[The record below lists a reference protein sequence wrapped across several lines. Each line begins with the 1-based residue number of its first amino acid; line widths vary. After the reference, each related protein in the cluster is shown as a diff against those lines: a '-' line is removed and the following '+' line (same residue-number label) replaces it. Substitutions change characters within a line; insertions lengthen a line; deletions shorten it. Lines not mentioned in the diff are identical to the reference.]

1 MKKVLVVD
9 DTKSILKMVKFVLGE
24 KYDLYLS
31 NSGQLALD
39 ILERKPI
46 DIVLMDVDMPEMDGI
61 ETVHRI
67 REMEN
72 IKDIPV
78 MFFTAMATQETV
90 EACMKAGM
98 VDYIVKPYKPEEL
111 VERLESFFKR
121 TTYVAPENGNG
132 NIDNDAEEDQQTK
145 AE

>member
-1 MKKVLVVD
+1 MKKILVVD

-24 KYDLYLS
+24 KYDVYLS

-46 DIVLMDVDMPEMDGI
+46 DIVLMDIDMPEMDGI
-61 ETVHRI
+61 ETVQKI

-78 MFFTAMATQETV
+78 MFFTAMATKETV
-90 EACMKAGM
+90 DKCMKVGM
-98 VDYIVKPYKPEEL
+98 VDYIVKPYTPEDVL
-111 VERLESFFKR
+111 VRLEKFFEKS
-121 TTYVAPENGNG
+121 TYVAPENGNG
-132 NIDNDAEEDQQTK
+132 NYEKEDEE
-145 AE
+145 E

>member
-24 KYDLYLS
+24 KYDLYMA
-31 NSGQLALD
+31 NSGSLALE

-46 DIVLMDVDMPEMDGI
+46 DIVLMDVDMPDMDGI
-61 ETVHRI
+61 ETVQKI

-78 MFFTAMATQETV
+78 LFFTAKTSKESIEKCA
-90 EACMKAGM
+90 KAGM
-98 VDYIVKPYKPEEL
+98 VDYIVKPYQPDVLIDKL
-111 VERLESFFKR
+111 DNFFAT
-121 TTYVAPENGNG
+121 TTYVATENGNG
-132 NIDNDAEEDQQTK
+132 NSEKEGD
-145 AE
+145 

>member
-1 MKKVLVVD
+1 MKKILVVD

-24 KYDLYLS
+24 KYDLYMA
-31 NSGQLALD
+31 NSGELALE

-46 DIVLMDVDMPEMDGI
+46 DIVLMDVDMPDMDGI
-61 ETVHRI
+61 ETVRRI
-67 REMEN
+67 RKMEN

-78 MFFTAMATQETV
+78 MFFTALATQETV
-90 EACMKAGM
+90 SACMKAGM

-111 VERLESFFKR
+111 IERLEKFFKK

-132 NIDNDAEEDQQTK
+132 NVDKEDEEEK
-145 AE
+145 E

>member
-46 DIVLMDVDMPEMDGI
+46 DIVLMDVDMPDMDGI
-61 ETVHRI
+61 ETVKRI
-67 REMEN
+67 RQMER

-90 EACMKAGM
+90 SACAKLGM

-111 VERLESFFKR
+111 LQRLEKFFRKSK
-121 TTYVAPENGNG
+121 YVAPENGNG
-132 NIDNDAEEDQQTK
+132 GGMEEKCQD
-145 AE
+145 

>member
-24 KYDLYLS
+24 KYDLYMA
-31 NSGQLALD
+31 NSGSLALE

-46 DIVLMDVDMPEMDGI
+46 DIVLMDVDMPDMDGV
-61 ETVHRI
+61 ETVQKI

-78 MFFTAMATQETV
+78 MFFTALASKETV
-90 EACMKAGM
+90 QRCMDVGMAG
-98 VDYIVKPYKPEEL
+98 YIVKPYKPEEL
-111 VERLESFFKR
+111 LERLEKFFET
-121 TTYVAPENGNG
+121 TTYVPPENGNG
-132 NIDNDAEEDQQTK
+132 ECEEQD
-145 AE
+145 E